1 MQRTIF
7 ITSFFGLSARNIL
20 STSILDILGKDQNN
34 RIVILA
40 PQEKKENYQQYFLG
54 NKKNVIVEGLN
65 LKNTRMKTFAW
76 TSESASRLERFF
88 FSLFLNSS
96 DTKTR
101 RVYRIAERFGAGYP
115 LQAFFHW
122 ILAKLG
128 NFKIF
133 RRALRY
139 LDFKILPKNRYAAY
153 FEKYQPDLVF
163 ATDIFNE
170 HDVQVM
176 RGARARRIKIVAMV
190 RSWDNITS
198 HGLNRIIPDKLIVNT
213 PKVKEEAIRYND
225 IPAENIF
232 ISGIPHYDKYIARL
246 RTSRA
251 DLFRKL
257 NLDPNKKTIFF
268 APPSD
273 LYTEHNPVSLQAV
286 KELRNLDDSQ
296 LILRLYMVGGINLG
310 DTRPIPGKIAID
322 APPQHINFMTADL
335 APKDDAHLADLLYH
349 SDVVVAVASTLA
361 IDAATLG
368 KPVVFIGF
376 DGDQRPYWKSL
387 RRYYDFD
394 HQRYLLNTGGVKLAD
409 NMGELV
415 KYVKD
420 YLNNPSLDMENR
432 KNINEEFCWKLDEKS
447 GERVGNFLMSQ
458 LKNV

>member
-1 MQRTIF
+1 
-7 ITSFFGLSARNIL
+7 
-20 STSILDILGKDQNN
+20 
-34 RIVILA
+34 
-40 PQEKKENYQQYFLG
+40 
-54 NKKNVIVEGLN
+54 
-65 LKNTRMKTFAW
+65 
-76 TSESASRLERFF
+76 
-88 FSLFLNSS
+88 
-96 DTKTR
+96 
-101 RVYRIAERFGAGYP
+101 
-115 LQAFFHW
+115 
-122 ILAKLG
+122 
-128 NFKIF
+128 
-133 RRALRY
+133 
-139 LDFKILPKNRYAAY
+139 LPKNRYAAY

-232 ISGIPHYDKYIARL
+232 ISGIPHYDKYVARL